1 MRPLLAIT
9 QHILRFLPIDIKS
22 YRDFEIGSGYP
33 QWHGLQP
40 HGAKMKLWNLS
51 PAPSHTII
59 LVALCALGL
68 GACSK
73 KSDVT
78 AEAPKSQVAAKVGD
92 QVVTVQE
99 LDNEFRLANVPVEK
113 RKDPEMIKRAL
124 GELVTRK
131 YLVQQATEAKLDRE
145 PTVLLDIL
153 RSKEL
158 VLANAFATRDVT
170 TKSSTISKGDIDKYI
185 ANNPHKFADRQ
196 LLSVE
201 QISFALAATSQALIE
216 ATREMKTLDE
226 VDQKLSAMGI
236 AHGRSSGAV
245 STGDLPP
252 ELMKAISAH
261 QADDI
266 FFIRSGANGLFFKV
280 MNQESRPLQ
289 GPDAINAA
297 RQYLRQDI
305 AKSDLGMTSVAA
317 NLEAKYQGDYAAIMS
332 TAPTGGAK

>member
-1 MRPLLAIT
+1 MKRVNLPSAPRAIVSLVLCTLA
-9 QHILRFLPIDIKS
+9 
-22 YRDFEIGSGYP
+22 
-33 QWHGLQP
+33 
-40 HGAKMKLWNLS
+40 
-51 PAPSHTII
+51 
-59 LVALCALGL
+59 L

-78 AEAPKSQVAAKVGD
+78 AEAPKSQVVAKVGD

-99 LDNEFRLANVPVEK
+99 LDNEFRLSNVPVEK
-113 RKDPEMIKRAL
+113 RKDPEVIKHVL

-131 YLVQQATEAKLDRE
+131 YIVQQAIEAKLDRE

-158 VLANAFATRDVT
+158 VLANAFATRDVA
-170 TKSSTISKGDIDKYI
+170 TKSSAISKGDIENYI
-185 ANNPHKFADRQ
+185 ANNPLKFADRQ

-201 QISFALAATSQALIE
+201 QISFALAATSQAVID

-226 VDQKLSAMGI
+226 VDQKLTTMGI

-252 ELMKAISAH
+252 DLTKAISAH

-266 FFIRSGANGLFFKV
+266 FFIRSGSNGLFFKV
-280 MNQESRPLQ
+280 TNQESRPLEGQ
-289 GPDAINAA
+289 DAINAA

-305 AKSDLGMTSVAA
+305 AKSDLSMTSVAA
-317 NLEAKYQGDYAAIMS
+317 NLGAKYQGDYAAIMS
-332 TAPTGGAK
+332 TSPTGGTQ

>member
-1 MRPLLAIT
+1 
-9 QHILRFLPIDIKS
+9 
-22 YRDFEIGSGYP
+22 
-33 QWHGLQP
+33 
-40 HGAKMKLWNLS
+40 MKLVNLP
-51 PAPSHTII
+51 PASRAIVW
-59 LVALCALGL
+59 LVLCTLGL

-78 AEAPKSQVAAKVGD
+78 AEAPKSQVVAKVGD

-113 RKDPEMIKRAL
+113 RKDPEVIKHVL

-131 YLVQQATEAKLDRE
+131 YIVQQAIEAKLDRE

-170 TKSSTISKGDIDKYI
+170 TKSSAISKGDIENYI
-185 ANNPHKFADRQ
+185 ANNPLKFADRQ

-201 QISFALAATSQALIE
+201 QISFALAATSQAVID
-216 ATREMKTLDE
+216 ATKEMKTLDE
-226 VDQKLSAMGI
+226 VDQKLTAMGI

-252 ELMKAISAH
+252 DLTKAISAH

-266 FFIRSGANGLFFKV
+266 FFIRAGANGLFFKV
-280 MNQESRPLQ
+280 TNQESRPLEGQ
-289 GPDAINAA
+289 DAINAA

-305 AKSDLGMTSVAA
+305 AKSDLSMTSVAA
-317 NLEAKYQGDYAAIMS
+317 NLGAKYQGDYAAIMS
-332 TAPTGGAK
+332 TSPTGGTQ

>member
-1 MRPLLAIT
+1 
-9 QHILRFLPIDIKS
+9 
-22 YRDFEIGSGYP
+22 
-33 QWHGLQP
+33 
-40 HGAKMKLWNLS
+40 MKLVNLP
-51 PAPSHTII
+51 PASRAIVW
-59 LVALCALGL
+59 LVLCALGL

-78 AEAPKSQVAAKVGD
+78 AEAPKSQVVAKVGD

-99 LDNEFRLANVPVEK
+99 LDNEFRLSNVPVEK
-113 RKDPEMIKRAL
+113 RKDPEIIKRVL

-131 YLVQQATEAKLDRE
+131 YIVQQAIEAKLDRE

-170 TKSSTISKGDIDKYI
+170 TKSSAISKGDIENYI
-185 ANNPHKFADRQ
+185 ANNPLKFADRQ

-201 QISFALAATSQALIE
+201 QISFALAATSQAVID

-226 VDQKLSAMGI
+226 VDQKLTAMGI

-252 ELMKAISAH
+252 DLTKAISAH

-266 FFIRSGANGLFFKV
+266 FFIRSGSNGLFFKV
-280 MNQESRPLQ
+280 TNQESRPLEGQ
-289 GPDAINAA
+289 DAINVA

-305 AKSDLGMTSVAA
+305 AKSDLSMTSVAA
-317 NLEAKYQGDYAAIMS
+317 NLGAKYQGDYAAIMS
-332 TAPTGGAK
+332 TSPTGGTQ